1 MEKIPGLNF
10 NNKRTQ
16 IIASFEEQ
24 LRKGF
29 IVRSARLLNELN
41 TFVYINGRPDHMK
54 GAHDDAIMSL
64 SMSLYAGDICFN
76 QLQKNES
83 KNKAMLESW
92 AMSERT
98 YEPSKTFYSYG
109 TSLDP
114 IGSLQTDPSFYHQNN
129 PTNNSKSTYQEYS
142 WLFSKRKNIS

>member
-1 MEKIPGLNF
+1 V
-10 NNKRTQ
+10 
-16 IIASFEEQ
+16 AAFEEQ

-29 IVRSARLLNELN
+29 QVRSNRLLNELN

-64 SMSLYAGDICFN
+64 SMALYAGDICFN
-76 QLQKNES
+76 QLQRNET

-92 AMSERT
+92 VMSERT
-98 YEPSKTFYSYG
+98 YEPNKTFYSYG

-114 IGSLQTDPSFYHQNN
+114 IGSMQTDPSFYHQNN
-129 PTNNSKSTYQEYS
+129 PMDASKTSYTEYS
-142 WLFSKRKNIS
+142 WLFGKKKKIS